1 MNTALT
7 TVIDFM
13 IDKLKNHKDA
23 AFAIPADLISPDN
36 ATPDEI
42 AALDAAGF
50 AWVDDEK
57 FRGYR
62 MLFTETS
69 ATE

>member
-1 MNTALT
+1 MTTALT

-13 IDKLKNHKDA
+13 IDRLKNHKEA

-36 ATPDEI
+36 ATVEEL

-50 AWVDDEK
+50 AWVDDGA